1 MARTLLRRRILFI
14 ISVRVLFHYTILVVE
29 DDQQSREGLGGWL
42 VSHGYA
48 VETALNVVE
57 ALRRIKTGR
66 HDLAI
71 IDIHL
76 PDGFLLGLD
85 GWDLARIFRAYN
97 PTGAVIVVSAEE
109 VMVAKDIRAKVD
121 GFLRKPIELAQLQTM
136 LDALLSGPATLP
148 PTL

>member
-1 MARTLLRRRILFI
+1 MFVIP
-14 ISVRVLFHYTILVVE
+14 VRVLFQHTILVVE
-29 DDQQSREGLGGWL
+29 DDQQSREGLRGWL

-48 VETALNVVE
+48 VDTALDVVE
-57 ALRRIKTGR
+57 ALRRIKTSR
-66 HDLAI
+66 HDMAI

-76 PDGFLLGLD
+76 PDRVLLGLD

-109 VMVAKDIRAKVD
+109 VMVAKDIRAEVD
-121 GFLRKPIELAQLQTM
+121 GFLRKPIELVQLQTM
-136 LDALLSGPATLP
+136 LDTLRSGPATLP